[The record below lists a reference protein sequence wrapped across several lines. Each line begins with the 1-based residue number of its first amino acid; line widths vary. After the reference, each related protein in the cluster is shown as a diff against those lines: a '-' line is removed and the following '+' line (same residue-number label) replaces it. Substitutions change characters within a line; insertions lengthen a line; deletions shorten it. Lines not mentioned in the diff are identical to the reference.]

1 MMQIN
6 VDKTSYMIFSRS
18 QTEFK
23 TRLTVD
29 NAKLDQVHEAK
40 IVGVWLT
47 PDMKWEKNTKEL
59 TRKAYS
65 RMSMLTKLKYAG
77 VGTEDLLDVY
87 ILFIRSVVEY
97 CTVVWHSSIT
107 IELIKRIEMVQKTCL
122 RVILGDSYISYGAA
136 LEMCNLDTLFDRR
149 EARCLTF
156 AKKCLKHPVHRRM
169 FPLNSNNG
177 DSKHRSRENY
187 TVNFAR
193 TNTYQKSAVPY
204 LQRMLNAL

>member
-1 MMQIN
+1 
-6 VDKTSYMIFSRS
+6 MIFSRS

-107 IELIKRIEMVQKTCL
+107 IELIKRIEMVQKN
-122 RVILGDSYISYGAA
+122 
-136 LEMCNLDTLFDRR
+136 M
-149 EARCLTF
+149 
-156 AKKCLKHPVHRRM
+156 PQ
-169 FPLNSNNG
+169 SN
-177 DSKHRSRENY
+177 
-187 TVNFAR
+187 
-193 TNTYQKSAVPY
+193 P
-204 LQRMLNAL
+204 